1 MEETM
6 TSELKQIFD
15 FVQKNGWSNA
25 RQIGKAIPG
34 GKSRANHFLYG
45 YLDILFVKRGIAPPQ
60 WSVISEDAYDAM
72 LPRIVPIAPSVSE
85 DKSERSFSQILQ
97 SPQPKFL
104 RPQVLPMISVC
115 GACGLPI
122 QPTGKCGCS

>member
-1 MEETM
+1 MS

-45 YLDILFVKRGIAPPQ
+45 YQDILFVKRGIAPPQ
-60 WSVISEDAYDAM
+60 WRVASNDAYSAM
-72 LPRIVPIAPSVSE
+72 LGRISPKPVTPRALGSS
-85 DKSERSFSQILQ
+85 SSFTPA
-97 SPQPKFL
+97 PQPDFL
-104 RPQVLPMISVC
+104 RLRELPMISVC
-115 GACGLPI
+115 ESCGLPI

>member
-1 MEETM
+1 M

-25 RQIGKAIPG
+25 RQVGKAIPG

-45 YLDILFVKRGIAPPQ
+45 YQDILFVKRGIAPPQ
-60 WSVISEDAYDAM
+60 WSVISEDAYSAM
-72 LPRIVPIAPSVSE
+72 LPRIVPVSPAISEKKPMGEPSP
-85 DKSERSFSQILQ
+85 ILQ
-97 SPQPKFL
+97 SPQPQFL

>member
-1 MEETM
+1 MNQ
-6 TSELKQIFD
+6 SELKLIFD

-25 RQIGKAIPG
+25 RQIGKAISG

-60 WSVISEDAYDAM
+60 WRVVSDDAYTAM
-72 LPRIVPIAPSVSE
+72 LTRINPKPVTPRPQGSTS
-85 DKSERSFSQILQ
+85 SFTPA
-97 SPQPKFL
+97 PQPDFL
-104 RPQVLPMISVC
+104 RPRELPMISVC
-115 GACGLPI
+115 ESCGLPI

>member
-1 MEETM
+1 MS
-6 TSELKQIFD
+6 TSELSKIFD

-25 RQIGKAIPG
+25 RQIGKIIPG

-60 WSVISEDAYDAM
+60 WRVVSDDAYTAM
-72 LPRIVPIAPSVSE
+72 LGRINPKPHSPRAPGSS
-85 DKSERSFSQILQ
+85 SGFAPA
-97 SPQPKFL
+97 PQPYFL
-104 RPQVLPMISVC
+104 RPRELPMISVC
-115 GACGLPI
+115 ESCGLPI

>member
-1 MEETM
+1 M

-45 YLDILFVKRGIAPPQ
+45 YLDILFVKRGMAPPQ
-60 WSVISEDAYDAM
+60 WSVVSEDAYDAM

-85 DKSERSFSQILQ
+85 DKPERSISQILQ

-115 GACGLPI
+115 EACGLPI

>member
-1 MEETM
+1 ML

-25 RQIGKAIPG
+25 RQIGKTIPG

-45 YLDILFVKRGIAPPQ
+45 YSDILFVKRGIAPPQ
-60 WSVISEDAYDAM
+60 WRVVSDDAYTAM
-72 LPRIVPIAPSVSE
+72 LARINPKPAVSRAPGSTS
-85 DKSERSFSQILQ
+85 SFTPA
-97 SPQPKFL
+97 PQPDFL
-104 RPQVLPMISVC
+104 RPRELPMISVC
-115 GACGLPI
+115 ESCGLPI

>member
-1 MEETM
+1 MS

-15 FVQKNGWSNA
+15 FVHKNGWSNA

-60 WSVISEDAYDAM
+60 WRVVSDDAYAAM
-72 LPRIVPIAPSVSE
+72 LGRISPKPVTPRAPGSAS
-85 DKSERSFSQILQ
+85 SFSPA
-97 SPQPKFL
+97 PQPDFL
-104 RPQVLPMISVC
+104 RPRELPMISVC
-115 GACGLPI
+115 ESCGLPI